1 MRKIMVISQSGIV
14 RSSYNSSYT
23 HKLMKKYLHK
33 IIQGDCLKIM
43 KELPDKS
50 GKILIGGLYVK
61 KDAVKDVH
69 KKLRVTVEVLE

>member
-1 MRKIMVISQSGIV
+1 MSKETAKVKYKRDFYKIEKESKNCW
-14 RSSYNSSYT
+14 RYE
-23 HKLMKKYLHK
+23 
-33 IIQGDCLKIM
+33 
-43 KELPDKS
+43 ELPDKS